1 MHPYEMRKVMRE
13 RHKDDRLVLKPGSL
27 YNAVT
32 WLLEEKLIEEGASS
46 RAGRRPQRTTYHI
59 LRAGEIEL
67 KRWIAQMLAELRNE
81 PSSFSVA
88 LDHLVHLTPAAALGG
103 IENRCAALR
112 TTIDNV
118 ATIVK
123 SVGARVGRINVI
135 EVEFDLAMFRAQL
148 GWLEELTAQ
157 LRDGRFTWD
166 TAQILKDARA
176 YARSSHKPL

>member
-67 KRWIAQMLAELRNE
+67 
-81 PSSFSVA
+81 
-88 LDHLVHLTPAAALGG
+88 
-103 IENRCAALR
+103 
-112 TTIDNV
+112 
-118 ATIVK
+118 
-123 SVGARVGRINVI
+123 
-135 EVEFDLAMFRAQL
+135 
-148 GWLEELTAQ
+148 
-157 LRDGRFTWD
+157 
-166 TAQILKDARA
+166 
-176 YARSSHKPL
+176 